1 MLSVVSRVLP
11 DYGRVYCPSG
21 EGPFPAV
28 LVLHGSEGGWSGWSH
43 RNALLLAAHGFL
55 AYPHAYS
62 RDGNAWNAGAI
73 KEVPLEHT
81 TAALQALRDFS
92 SCSGKVGLYGLSR
105 GAEHALLL
113 TSLMVATNDG
123 HPPDAVAVHSPPD
136 VICGAFDAK
145 RWRDRGDPG
154 WQVWDPADRAW
165 TWHGSSED
173 LKPTTPIE
181 IERYDGPLFISHG
194 TEDKVWDVAMTRRLE
209 ERLRAT
215 GRDTEIHYYDGED
228 HILTSDAENENMERL
243 LAFFGR
249 HLSG

>member
-1 MLSVVSRVLP
+1 M
-11 DYGRVYCPSG
+11 
-21 EGPFPAV
+21 
-28 LVLHGSEGGWSGWSH
+28 
-43 RNALLLAAHGFL
+43 
-55 AYPHAYS
+55 
-62 RDGNAWNAGAI
+62 
-73 KEVPLEHT
+73 
-81 TAALQALRDFS
+81 
-92 SCSGKVGLYGLSR
+92 
-105 GAEHALLL
+105 
-113 TSLMVATNDG
+113 
-123 HPPDAVAVHSPPD
+123 
-136 VICGAFDAK
+136 
-145 RWRDRGDPG
+145 
-154 WQVWDPADRAW
+154 WDPADRAW
-165 TWHGSSED
+165 TWQGSSED